1 MSCGCNQRDRYASF
15 NGLDCEGQAER
26 LLARVEML
34 IARPAV
40 SNLFWQKFAAQ
51 VALMRSGGGPNRD
64 PLYLLHANVYY
75 LRDLLEA
82 HGGAEDLAA
91 LDLLEEECF

>member
-1 MSCGCNQRDRYASF
+1 MSCGCNQRDRYVSF

-51 VALMRSGGGPNRD
+51 VALMRSGSGPNRD

>member
-1 MSCGCNQRDRYASF
+1 MSCGQRDRYISF
-15 NGLDCEGQAER
+15 QGLDCDGQAER
-26 LLARVEML
+26 LLARIEML

-51 VALMRSGGGPNRD
+51 IAAMRSGEGAD

-82 HGGAEDLAA
+82 HGGSADLLA

>member
-1 MSCGCNQRDRYASF
+1 MRCGQRDRYISF
-15 NGLDCEGQAER
+15 QGLDCDGQAER
-26 LLARVEML
+26 LLARIEML

-51 VALMRSGGGPNRD
+51 IAAMRSGQGANPD
-64 PLYLLHANVYY
+64 PLYLLHAHVYY

-82 HGGAEDLAA
+82 HGGSEDLQA